1 MRMNWRAPKRW
12 AAAALVAVGLP
23 VAAAATVGLTSG
35 TLGSGSAVPAACDS
49 GAPAVVQNVGSSSP
63 NTTNIVTVD
72 VSGIVSA
79 CGGGTLK
86 VSLYNATDAVQ
97 EATAAI
103 PAGGGTVTVTFGT
116 AVPLKESH
124 LVAVSLQGP

>member
-1 MRMNWRAPKRW
+1 
-12 AAAALVAVGLP
+12 

-35 TLGSGSAVPAACDS
+35 NLGSGSGVPATCDS
-49 GAPAVVQNVGSSSP
+49 GTPSAVQNVGSSSP

-72 VSGIVSA
+72 VSGIASA

-86 VSLYNATDAVQ
+86 VSLYNAVDAVQ

>member
-1 MRMNWRAPKRW
+1 MDWKAPKRW
-12 AAAALVAVGLP
+12 AILAVVAVGLP

-35 TLGSGSAVPAACDS
+35 NLGSGSGVPATCDS
-49 GAPAVVQNVGSSSP
+49 GAPNVVQNVGASSP
-63 NTTNIVTVD
+63 NTTNIVSVD

>member
-1 MRMNWRAPKRW
+1 MRGAPKGW
-12 AAAALVAVGLP
+12 AAVVAAAGLP

-35 TLGSGSAVPAACDS
+35 NLGSGSGVPATCDS
-49 GAPAVVQNVGSSSP
+49 GTPSAVQNVGSSSP

-72 VSGIVSA
+72 VSGIASA

-86 VSLYNATDAVQ
+86 VSLYNAVDAVQ

>member
-1 MRMNWRAPKRW
+1 MSWRVPERW
-12 AAAALVAVGLP
+12 AAVVLVAAGVP
-23 VAAAATVGLTSG
+23 VAAAAAMGVVSG
-35 TLGSGSAVPAACDS
+35 NLGSGSGVPATCDS
-49 GAPAVVQNVGSSSP
+49 GTPTAVQNVGSSSP

-86 VSLYNATDAVQ
+86 VSLYNALDAVQ

-103 PAGGGTVTVTFGT
+103 PAGGGTVTVAFGT